1 MKVKVDDAG
10 FTKLKRK
17 VDSINNSIIIEYVDS
32 LCSYTIISSE
42 EIHDSL
48 TNGHVEYVVEV
59 SLPRVKIGDY
69 TIWAYAYGDV
79 NTTHTPGSFLG
90 VYKADGYP
98 DRVDDILDSIIIS
111 ECDHCDKTRKRVTTY
126 LVEDESTGVF
136 LQVGSSCLAEFVGMS
151 GKAVSALDKFKTH
164 FTKLDGNFA
173 SHPYLMLDV
182 VLACALEETRDNG
195 YVRDVTIGNVL
206 NRLSTNNLP
215 SIEDEVKEFKES
227 VLEMEAT
234 SEYVEKVKE
243 NIESF
248 TVSSDDVNLMISSVC
263 LNPKHKRTYNDSF
276 IGEVD
281 SSISDL
287 NVVIESVKDYSDFFC
302 YNGVDE
308 DNHKVMWFKSTDNMP
323 LFAKT
328 FSSGDKVI
336 ISKAKVKKHTTF
348 KNVKQTQLSYVKV
361 KALEAVLM
369 L

>member
-1 MKVKVDDAG
+1 MKVTVDDAG

-32 LCSYTIISSE
+32 PCSYTIISSE

-69 TIWAYAYGDV
+69 TIWAYAYGDM
-79 NTTHTPGSFLG
+79 NTHTPGDFLG
-90 VYKADGYP
+90 VYKADECP

-126 LVEDESTGVF
+126 LVEDESKGFF

-182 VLACALEETRDNG
+182 VLACALEETRDKG
-195 YVRDVTIGNVL
+195 YVRYTTIGNVL
-206 NRLSTNNLP
+206 NRLSTGDIP
-215 SIEDEVKEFKES
+215 SIEDEVKEFTAS
-227 VLEMEAT
+227 IIEMEPT
-234 SEYVEKVKE
+234 SEYVEKVQE
-243 NIESF
+243 RIGDF
-248 TVSSDDVNLMISSVC
+248 TVPPDDVNLMISSVC
-263 LNPKHKRTYNDSF
+263 LSPKHKRTYNDSF

-281 SSISDL
+281 SSVSDL
-287 NVVIESVKDYSDFFC
+287 NVVIESVKDYVEFSC

-308 DNHKVMWFKSTDNMP
+308 DNHKIMWFKSADSNSF
-323 LFAKT
+323 FAET
-328 FSSGDKVI
+328 FSSGDKI
-336 ISKAKVKKHTTF
+336 TISKAKVKKHTTY
-348 KNVKQTQLSYVKV
+348 KKMKQTQLSYVKV
-361 KALEAVLM
+361 KSLEAL
-369 L
+369 